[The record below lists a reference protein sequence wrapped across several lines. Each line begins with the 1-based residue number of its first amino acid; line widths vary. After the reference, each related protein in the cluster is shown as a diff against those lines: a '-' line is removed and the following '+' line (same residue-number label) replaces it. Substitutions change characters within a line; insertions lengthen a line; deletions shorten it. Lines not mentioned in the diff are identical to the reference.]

1 MVPTL
6 GSLAGI
12 ELHDHQER
20 NPTDQVCASVKT
32 RQITGRHSS
41 RSTRVLPSRANTKP
55 APGSLSAAHLDQ
67 RVRCECE
74 HLAVQLTTEK
84 LFSSKSPPPPRTHSH
99 TRGTQL
105 AQTQPQQKTPSARW
119 GLGLAR
125 GTCTPRKKKENHR
138 QPAGRQV
145 TRMAGSFPQQHF
157 REPSLCLYLP
167 LRTRKHKAYSHAN
180 PAHPSLVLPGAA
192 LHMTWGQHSH
202 GLFWKDKYSEARHLT
217 LPFSWTGTCPK

>member
-84 LFSSKSPPPPRTHSH
+84 LFSSKSPPPREHTVTHGEPSWPRHSPNRRPH
-99 TRGTQL
+99 LLGGG
-105 AQTQPQQKTPSARW
+105 W
-119 GLGLAR
+119 GWREEPAPR
-125 GTCTPRKKKENHR
+125 ERKKKTTAS
-138 QPAGRQV
+138 PQV
-145 TRMAGSFPQQHF
+145 SR
-157 REPSLCLYLP
+157 
-167 LRTRKHKAYSHAN
+167 
-180 PAHPSLVLPGAA
+180 LPGWPAVSRNS
-192 LHMTWGQHSH
+192 TFESH
-202 GLFWKDKYSEARHLT
+202 PCAST
-217 LPFSWTGTCPK
+217 SPFAHASTRPTPTPTQLIPVWSCQEPPCT